1 MQNRAYGI
9 ETEYSIAVKAR
20 HGGLYT
26 GGLTGEPFGN
36 PSRLLF
42 DLFDH
47 RELWNES
54 LNELCLYPQKSTW
67 QTYFLGSNGGKLYF
81 DNTYTF
87 PEYATSECES
97 IRGALI
103 NSLAGDTVVEDMRKQ
118 AMRDGSLVRTY
129 QGEAT
134 DIYIVRINTSF
145 RNDTPRDGSTTGCH
159 ENYLVSK
166 AIGDYDSDGSC
177 EKLKKINGFME
188 FMVPFLMTRQIFDGA
203 GGIHWN
209 EEKSIWEFVLSQ
221 RTFFTR
227 AKTSTAA
234 AGDGRGFLGFKRDES
249 GSPYGATRLQVHSG
263 DVPMSPF
270 GKYIAMIA
278 THLVVRAAEE
288 GERQWRNYAPNDC
301 WKGEFRELARDVTLR
316 SLITLENGKRQRH
329 YRATEVQRLYAD
341 FVINS
346 IRIFSADEQRM
357 FAEWT
362 AALDR
367 LDRGFEEVVREYDW
381 AIKYVF
387 FRTAFGGNI
396 SSAKARFSNFLYHDI
411 SERGIYNRLLK
422 RGAVLCFALPDD
434 IRNARMN
441 PPPTRA
447 EFRSRLIKALMRRKD
462 NQTIQFPRDWGY
474 FIGPTRSTAIP
485 DPLERTNEAAENVLK
500 NVEEH
505 GVKKIPPN
513 TPPASVDPEA
523 DFILPQEWE

>member
-1 MQNRAYGI
+1 MRYA
-9 ETEYSIAVKAR
+9 
-20 HGGLYT
+20 
-26 GGLTGEPFGN
+26 
-36 PSRLLF
+36 SRLPVNQDGKTVF
-42 DLFDH
+42 D
-47 RELWNES
+47 S
-54 LNELCLYPQKSTW
+54 
-67 QTYFLGSNGGKLYF
+67 
-81 DNTYTF
+81 
-87 PEYATSECES
+87 
-97 IRGALI
+97 
-103 NSLAGDTVVEDMRKQ
+103 VVEFVQ
-118 AMRDGSLVRTY
+118 S
-129 QGEAT
+129 
-134 DIYIVRINTSF
+134 NTS
-145 RNDTPRDGSTTGCH
+145 RPEVVKVVH
-159 ENYLVSK
+159 A
-166 AIGDYDSDGSC
+166 AI
-177 EKLKKINGFME
+177 M
-188 FMVPFLMTRQIFDGA
+188 
-203 GGIHWN
+203 
-209 EEKSIWEFVLSQ
+209 
-221 RTFFTR
+221 
-227 AKTSTAA
+227 
-234 AGDGRGFLGFKRDES
+234 
-249 GSPYGATRLQVHSG
+249 
-263 DVPMSPF
+263 
-270 GKYIAMIA
+270 
-278 THLVVRAAEE
+278 AEA
-288 GERQWRNYAPNDC
+288 R
-301 WKGEFRELARDVTLR
+301 GEFKAWR
-316 SLITLENGKRQRH
+316 
-329 YRATEVQRLYAD
+329 YASPD
-341 FVINS
+341 Y
-346 IRIFSADEQRM
+346 QRM